1 MKTEPGQDL
10 SPLLKLEFTG
20 QSVDA
25 PLISMAVRKFDID
38 INILSSQIDYA
49 GGVKFGVMLA
59 ELHGIN
65 GGVESTIAF
74 LKEHHVKVEVLGYV

>member
-1 MKTEPGQDL
+1 
-10 SPLLKLEFTG
+10 
-20 QSVDA
+20 
-25 PLISMAVRKFDID
+25 MAVRKFDID

-74 LKEHHVKVEVLGYV
+74 LKSIM